1 MALSAL
7 YFNKSFNCREELNN
21 VPKNTREN
29 ILNAF
34 LNLAMEHPKKTNF
47 TMREIAKR
55 AHVSRQAIYQKH
67 FKNPREIVL
76 YLRQLIDAD
85 LHQAYKEYHSA
96 QQTMNPFVLVANT
109 IIPVFYKK
117 RKLVRCFYITSIDP
131 TWESFMVD
139 VCLEWA
145 LPRVATRSEAFNLS
159 DEDLL
164 KLLVNSIMSI
174 IKIWISRE
182 NPAPPEV
189 FKDDFLKLVRTP
201 LFDYLAMD
209 PARLTGTPPL
219 PGRRT

>member
-1 MALSAL
+1 M
-7 YFNKSFNCREELNN
+7 
-21 VPKNTREN
+21 
-29 ILNAF
+29 
-34 LNLAMEHPKKTNF
+34 
-47 TMREIAKR
+47 
-55 AHVSRQAIYQKH
+55 
-67 FKNPREIVL
+67 
-76 YLRQLIDAD
+76 
-85 LHQAYKEYHSA
+85 
-96 QQTMNPFVLVANT
+96 
-109 IIPVFYKK
+109 
-117 RKLVRCFYITSIDP
+117 
-131 TWESFMVD
+131 
-139 VCLEWA
+139 EWA